1 MTKISPTCLKYTL
14 AGLGLLAFLPGAP
27 IPLRAQDAAS
37 LTVDQKEEF
46 LKTARIV
53 VDKPAKKGIT
63 DTRRVTLT
71 DGRVTHDA
79 NVQRIDE
86 HKDVFEGQ
94 DGTKEFNF
102 KDTYKFNIAAWKLAR
117 LLGLEDMMPPYVER
131 RYQGQAASFSWYV
144 DNDMMD
150 EEQRIKKKIQTPDT
164 NAWNQQMYVVRVFD
178 QLIFN
183 IDRNL
188 GNLRIDKNWRLWMID
203 HTRSFRMLHTL
214 RNPKNL
220 MGCDRSLLER
230 MKTLDEAT
238 LERELMPYLNRE
250 EIKAVL
256 SRRDVIVKFF
266 ESKGESALYDRPR
279 S

>member
-1 MTKISPTCLKYTL
+1 MRITPQFRRYAL
-14 AGLGLLAFLPGAP
+14 AGSAWVTSLLYVAA
-27 IPLRAQDAAS
+27 PLRAQDPAT
-37 LTVDQKEEF
+37 LTIEQKEEF
-46 LKTARIV
+46 LRTARIV
-53 VDKPAKKGIT
+53 ADRAAKKGVT

-71 DGRVTHDA
+71 DGKVTHDA
-79 NVQRIDE
+79 SVQRIDE
-86 HKDVFEGQ
+86 HRDVFEGQ

-117 LLGLEDMMPPYVER
+117 RLGLDDSMPPYVER

-150 EEQRIKKKIQTPDT
+150 EEERIKNNIKTPDA
-164 NAWNQQMYVVRVFD
+164 NVWNQQMYVVRVFD

-188 GNLRIDKNWRLWMID
+188 GNLRIDKSWHLWMID

-220 MGCDRSLLER
+220 VRCDRDLLAR
-230 MKTLDEAT
+230 MRALDQAT

-250 EIKAVL
+250 EIKAL
-256 SRRDVIVKFF
+256 LARRDLIVKFF